1 MKQIY
6 QKAFTLIELL
16 IVVAILG
23 ILSAAVLVAIDP
35 AAKIG
40 LAKDANIKSDMSSI
54 SNAMQAYYTT
64 MSIGGTGQYPETMQK
79 LVDEKELK
87 TLPKTPSGGD
97 YTLVVFNAS
106 GGTCDNTGTNYCV
119 DAAVYTKLNKP
130 KATNPNGVWCWRA
143 SVGKIGETTQ
153 ENCTNSTTVADFL

>member
-1 MKQIY
+1 MKRIY

-64 MSIGGTGQYPETMQK
+64 TSLDGTGSYPLTMQG
-79 LVDEKELK
+79 LVDEEELK
-87 TLPKTPSGGD
+87 TLPKTPDGGE
-97 YTLVVFNAS
+97 YTLLPLPS
-106 GGTCDNTGTNYCV
+106 GCDNTVGNYCD
-119 DAAVYTKLNKP
+119 DAAVYTALKKP
-130 KATNPNGVWCWRA
+130 KVEDNVWCWRA
-143 SVGKIGETTQ
+143 SMGKIGETT
-153 ENCTNSTTVADFL
+153 EANCIAGTPEDF